1 MKMAGPAGQITSEVK
16 PTQAFNEA
24 RLTDEERADNAAV
37 DYLVS
42 MARIVNELG
51 QSKFSV
57 DLSDPESIQDFME
70 NIDQADKSELLGNA
84 SVAKSLTKGQ
94 LDKFGD
100 IIKAGVLS
108 ASRESS
114 TSGAV
119 VDTQEWMGIFARGCE
134 YIQGETG
141 HYKTPISDNV
151 LTRSKEILAALEV
164 QDPDGRI
171 ADVLA
176 IDTQLYVNAVM
187 KKDAESSP
195 SPEQQQPAATS
206 APPENKM

>member
-114 TSGAV
+114 TSKMAV
-119 VDTQEWMGIFARGCE
+119 GTD
-134 YIQGETG
+134 
-141 HYKTPISDNV
+141 
-151 LTRSKEILAALEV
+151 
-164 QDPDGRI
+164 
-171 ADVLA
+171 
-176 IDTQLYVNAVM
+176 
-187 KKDAESSP
+187 
-195 SPEQQQPAATS
+195 
-206 APPENKM
+206 